1 MPSGCVHGGMPL
13 TVFAALTVAI
23 AVVSCSG
30 EEPVGTPP
38 APVVESEPEPVPF
51 ALPEAG
57 TPFATS
63 TVDELVVHAA
73 PDTSS
78 EIVERL
84 EPWSYY
90 GLPRT
95 VMILD
100 HAHDGAHD
108 WLEVLLPVQPNDTTG
123 WIRAA
128 DVDVDSTTTEVNIYL
143 DERRLT
149 LHDDGELIVEHAV
162 VIGHPDT
169 PTPPGIYYVTDPVDL
184 QINPTSVYGAY
195 AIGLSGFSEVLDS
208 FDGGPPQLAIH
219 GTPNPEQMGQDISN
233 GCIRLPDEVVL
244 AVAEH
249 VELGT
254 PVHIHP

>member
-1 MPSGCVHGGMPL
+1 MRARRDAAHRLRRVDGRHCRGLLFRGRTGRHSTGTRGRIRAGAR
-13 TVFAALTVAI
+13 TVRPARGRHTVRDQH
-23 AVVSCSG
+23 SRR
-30 EEPVGTPP
+30 
-38 APVVESEPEPVPF
+38 
-51 ALPEAG
+51 AG
-57 TPFATS
+57 RPRCTRHLERDRRTART
-63 TVDELVVHAA
+63 LVVLRPAA
-73 PDTSS
+73 HRDDARPRPRRRP
-78 EIVERL
+78 RL
-84 EPWSYY
+84 ARSPAAGPTQRHDRLDPRRRRRGRQHHDRSQH
-90 GLPRT
+90 LPRRT
-95 VMILD
+95 PAD
-100 HAHDGAHD
+100 PARRRRTDR
-108 WLEVLLPVQPNDTTG
+108 
-123 WIRAA
+123 RA
-128 DVDVDSTTTEVNIYL
+128 
-143 DERRLT
+143 RGR
-149 LHDDGELIVEHAV
+149 HR
-162 VIGHPDT
+162 PPRT